1 MNRQLFLVVV
11 VVVAVVVAVVVIVV
25 IIVVI
30 IVVVVAVAEVEVA
43 LFIDVG
49 KADVDGVVIFVI
61 KEKLVDVVVWLYA
74 NLIIKSNSIEYV
86 KIFFIFKKDC
96 FL

>member
-1 MNRQLFLVVV
+1 MNRQLFL
-11 VVVAVVVAVVVIVV
+11 VVAVVVIVV
-25 IIVVI
+25 IIVV
-30 IVVVVAVAEVEVA
+30 VEVEVA

-74 NLIIKSNSIEYV
+74 NLIIKSNSIEYA
-86 KIFFIFKKDC
+86 KIFFIFKKNC

>member
-11 VVVAVVVAVVVIVV
+11 VVIVAVVFVTVVVIVV
-25 IIVVI
+25 IIVV
-30 IVVVVAVAEVEVA
+30 VVVVVEVEIA
-43 LFIDVG
+43 LFIDVV
-49 KADVDGVVIFVI
+49 KADVDGVVIFVL

-86 KIFFIFKKDC
+86 KIFFIFKKNC